1 MAQSEQQN
9 ILRSKN
15 ELIIRQTRRI
25 ELLEKRLMAVRK
37 EYYRLKYSDV
47 SSQLENLRISPS
59 RSWILSESYLSGFLR
74 FNKPKVRKSDFFFSH
89 RIGSYF

>member
-1 MAQSEQQN
+1 MEPNEQQR

-25 ELLEKRLMAVRK
+25 DLLEKRLLAVRK

-47 SSQLENLRISPS
+47 SSQLRIENVALP
-59 RSWILSESYLSGFLR
+59 
-74 FNKPKVRKSDFFFSH
+74 FNM
-89 RIGSYF
+89 